1 MKLQRLEETELIQAI
16 RKEFCTRRQAG
27 LALGIGDDAAVI
39 EADRKNLVVT
49 KDLLLEDVHFLLPI
63 HPPRL
68 LGRKSLNVNLSDLA
82 AMGARP
88 RYALLG
94 LGIPL
99 HTGTGWI
106 EDFFAGFKSAA
117 KEYEVQ
123 LIGGDVT
130 RAQKVTLS
138 VTLLGEGKNIIKR
151 SGARP
156 GHFLFVSGKLGEARE
171 GLLLLKKGAKLG
183 EDRRVDKML
192 KAFLDPKAQV
202 ELGEK
207 LSQLRAASAMID
219 ISDGLSVD
227 LGHICKESGCG
238 AEVEKE
244 KLPVSSE
251 LRSLQK
257 RSFDFALNGGEDYQ
271 LLFSVPP
278 NRLDAVSRLKKK
290 YALTCIGK
298 ILKEKGI
305 FLVDS
310 RGKRKTIQPHTWQHF
325 NSGV

>member
-16 RKEFCTRRQAG
+16 RKEFRTRRQAG

-49 KDLLLEDVHFLLPI
+49 KDLLLEGVHFLLPI

-99 HTGTGWI
+99 RTGTGWI

-151 SGARP
+151 SGARH
-156 GHFLFVSGKLGEARE
+156 GHFLFVSGTLGEARE

-227 LGHICKESGCG
+227 LGHICEESGCG

-278 NRLDAVSRLKKK
+278 DRLDAVSRLKKK

-298 ILKEKGI
+298 ILKDKGI
-305 FLVDS
+305 FLLDS
-310 RGKRKTIQPHTWQHF
+310 RGRRKTIQPHTWQHF
-325 NSGV
+325 

>member
-16 RKEFCTRRQAG
+16 RKEFRTRRQAG

-49 KDLLLEDVHFLLPI
+49 KDLLLEGVHFLLPI

-99 HTGTGWI
+99 RTGTGWI

-151 SGARP
+151 SGARH
-156 GHFLFVSGKLGEARE
+156 GHFLFVSGTLGEARE

-227 LGHICKESGCG
+227 LGHICEESGCG
-238 AEVEKE
+238 AKVEKE

-310 RGKRKTIQPHTWQHF
+310 RGKRKTIQPRTWQHF

>member
-1 MKLQRLEETELIQAI
+1 MKLHHLEEKELIQAI
-16 RKEFCTRRQAG
+16 RKDFPTRQQAG
-27 LALGIGDDAAVI
+27 LTLGIGDDAAAIEVNGIKFVI
-39 EADRKNLVVT
+39 T
-49 KDLLLEDVHFLLPI
+49 KDLLLEGVHFLLPV

-68 LGRKSLNVNLSDLA
+68 LGRKSLNVNLSDIA
-82 AMGARP
+82 AMGVRP

-99 HTGTGWI
+99 RTGTEWI

-117 KEYEVQ
+117 KEAKVQ
-123 LIGGDVT
+123 LIGGDIT
-130 RAQKVTLS
+130 RAQKTTLS

-156 GHFLFVSGKLGEARE
+156 GHFLFVSGTLGEARE
-171 GLLLLKKGAKLG
+171 GLLLLKKGARLG

-192 KAFLDPKAQV
+192 RAFLDPKAQV

-207 LSQLRAASAMID
+207 LLRLRAASAMID

-227 LGHICKESGCG
+227 LSHICEESGCG
-238 AEVEKE
+238 AEVERE

-257 RSFDFALNGGEDYQ
+257 RCFDFALNGGEDYQ

-290 YALTCIGK
+290 YVLTCIGK
-298 ILKEKGI
+298 IMKNKGI

-310 RGKRKTIQPHTWQHF
+310 RGKKKTIQPHTWQHF
-325 NSGV
+325 